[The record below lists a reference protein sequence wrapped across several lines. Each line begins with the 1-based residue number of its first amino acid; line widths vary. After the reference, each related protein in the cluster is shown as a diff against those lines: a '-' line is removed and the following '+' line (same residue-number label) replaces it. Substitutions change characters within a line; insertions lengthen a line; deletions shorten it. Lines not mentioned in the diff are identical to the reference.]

1 VRFGTGEASVSRVS
15 WHVNSGRSWV
25 GVCGRRC
32 DLDPVESKAFD
43 LANDRGYRVVVI
55 VVWVL
60 WGLNPHPLKTE
71 RVRHPNSN
79 LVVGG

>member
-1 VRFGTGEASVSRVS
+1 MFRGTRTEGALR
-15 WHVNSGRSWV
+15 V
-25 GVCGRRC
+25 GVCGRCC
-32 DLDPVESKAFD
+32 DLDLVESKVLD
-43 LANDRGYRVVVI
+43 LGNDRGLRVDVVV
-55 VVWVL
+55 VWVLWVL